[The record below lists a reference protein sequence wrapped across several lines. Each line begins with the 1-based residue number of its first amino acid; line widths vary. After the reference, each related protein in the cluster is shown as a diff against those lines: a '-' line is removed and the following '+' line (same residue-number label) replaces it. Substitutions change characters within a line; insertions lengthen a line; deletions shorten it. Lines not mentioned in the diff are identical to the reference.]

1 MKLKKVHRVLQFDQE
16 CWMEP
21 YNRMNTE
28 FQKQAKNN
36 FEKNFYNL
44 MYNSV
49 FGKTMENVQKQ
60 VHNTIVCGDESEKIC
75 KLIVSPLFAGCTL
88 FFSSVSEC
96 TKSVWN
102 WTSLFMLG
110 WWFSIS
116 AKYWCTIFNAMSL
129 RASTGLSVS
138 SSILTQTASGWR

>member
-1 MKLKKVHRVLQFDQE
+1 MKLKKVHWVLQFDQK

-28 FQKQAKNN
+28 FQKQVK
-36 FEKNFYNL
+36 KNFYNL

-75 KLIVSPLFAGCTL
+75 KLIVSPFFAGCTL
-88 FFSSVSEC
+88 FFNHLVSFRMHKEC
-96 TKSVWN
+96 VKLDKSFYAGMVI
-102 WTSLFMLG
+102 LD
-110 WWFSIS
+110 IS
-116 AKYWCTIFNAMSL
+116 K
-129 RASTGLSVS
+129 
-138 SSILTQTASGWR
+138 ILMYDF